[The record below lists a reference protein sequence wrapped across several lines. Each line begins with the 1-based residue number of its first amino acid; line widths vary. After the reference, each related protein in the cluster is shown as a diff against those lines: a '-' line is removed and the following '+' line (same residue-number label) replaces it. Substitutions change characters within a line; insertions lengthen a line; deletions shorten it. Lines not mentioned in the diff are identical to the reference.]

1 MRLYPNRNKK
11 KMSFQK
17 RTYESWNEVDTKTLL
32 RGLVLL
38 KEKIS
43 DIDPETE
50 DFSLT
55 GNLLIDLYEV
65 SEELEKR
72 LLLS

>member
-1 MRLYPNRNKK
+1 MAHF
-11 KMSFQK
+11 FQR
-17 RTYESWNEVDTKTLL
+17 RTYESWQEIDTKALL
-32 RGLVLL
+32 GGLVIV

-43 DIDPETE
+43 NINPETE
-50 DFSLT
+50 DFALT
-55 GNLLIDLYEV
+55 GNLLIDLYEI

>member
-1 MRLYPNRNKK
+1 MAHF
-11 KMSFQK
+11 FQR
-17 RTYESWNEVDTKTLL
+17 RTYESWQEVDTKALL
-32 RGLVLL
+32 GGLVIV

-43 DIDPETE
+43 TINPETE
-50 DFSLT
+50 DFALT
-55 GNLLIDLYEV
+55 GNLLIDLYEI

>member
-1 MRLYPNRNKK
+1 
-11 KMSFQK
+11 MSHKYQK
-17 RTYESWNEVDTKTLL
+17 RTYESWNEIDTKTLL
-32 RGLVLL
+32 TGLVLV

-43 DIDPETE
+43 NIDPQAE
-50 DFSLT
+50 DFALT
-55 GNLLIDLYEV
+55 GNLLIDLYEI

>member
-1 MRLYPNRNKK
+1 MGQF
-11 KMSFQK
+11 FQK
-17 RTYESWNEVDTKTLL
+17 RTYESWQEIDTKTLL
-32 RGLVLL
+32 RGLVLV
-38 KEKIS
+38 KEKIVE
-43 DIDPETE
+43 IDPEVE

-55 GNLLIDLYEV
+55 GNLLIDLYEI

>member
-1 MRLYPNRNKK
+1 MAHF
-11 KMSFQK
+11 FQR
-17 RTYESWNEVDTKTLL
+17 RTYESWQEIDTKALL
-32 RGLVLL
+32 GGLVIV

-43 DIDPETE
+43 TINPETE
-50 DFSLT
+50 DFALT
-55 GNLLIDLYEV
+55 GNLLIDLYEI

>member
-1 MRLYPNRNKK
+1 MDKNKK
-11 KMSFQK
+11 VYQ
-17 RTYESWNEVDTKTLL
+17 SWQEVETRILL
-32 RGLVLL
+32 SGLIVV

-43 DIDPETE
+43 KLDPEDE
-50 DFSLT
+50 DFALT
-55 GNLLIDLYEV
+55 GNLLIDLYEI

>member
-1 MRLYPNRNKK
+1 
-11 KMSFQK
+11 MSHKYQK
-17 RTYESWNEVDTKTLL
+17 RTYESWNEIDTKTLL
-32 RGLVLL
+32 TGLVLV

-43 DIDPETE
+43 NIDPQDE
-50 DFSLT
+50 DFALT
-55 GNLLIDLYEV
+55 GNLLIDLYEI

>member
-1 MRLYPNRNKK
+1 MAQF
-11 KMSFQK
+11 FQR
-17 RTYESWNEVDTKTLL
+17 RTYQSWQEIDTKALL
-32 RGLVLL
+32 TGLIIV

-43 DIDPETE
+43 NIDPETE
-50 DFSLT
+50 DFALT
-55 GNLLIDLYEV
+55 GNLLIDLYEI